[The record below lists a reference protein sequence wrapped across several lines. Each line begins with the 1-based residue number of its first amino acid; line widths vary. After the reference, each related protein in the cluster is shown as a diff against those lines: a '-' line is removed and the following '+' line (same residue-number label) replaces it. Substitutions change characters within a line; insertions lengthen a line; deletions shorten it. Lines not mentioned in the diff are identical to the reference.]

1 MRSLRGKMLVLIL
14 IPVVAVAA
22 AIALLTYFQV
32 KTSFSST
39 VEEMALEVSTKAS
52 NIVDEWLNGI
62 VKEVQWLAGTDAV
75 VNALKTGNWDDLMK
89 NYLPPRL
96 KNKPYIEMAFIAYP
110 DSTAPTTLGSVAQIA
125 DRGYF
130 VQIMKQG
137 QDVAISDALVSKA
150 TGKNI
155 FVVAAAVKDENN
167 KTIGLFGATVL
178 LDTISKIAAEI
189 KIGKAGFGWV
199 VDSTGLLLAHPN
211 KDLLMKLKIT
221 EASKEGY
228 KGLEEIAKKMLAGQS
243 GYGKI
248 TKPDGEVDYAFYAPI
263 RTAKGWSFGVS
274 VPEKQVLAQVNHL
287 SIMVLTLFAV
297 LIAVAAV
304 LIFFV
309 ASSISKPIRALASKA
324 IEFGKGDLTV
334 KFEVKGKD
342 EVAQMAQALTQMAD
356 ALRESMR
363 AIDESSVQVNSSAQS
378 LASTAEELSA
388 SSEELASQMEEVNK
402 SAQNASAS
410 IQEVTS
416 GIEEVAASAQN
427 VSKAAQQ
434 LTERSS
440 QVSMAAKE
448 GDNAIKS
455 IVEMIRQAK
464 DKAEQTANV
473 VGELSEQAKN
483 IGQILQ
489 TINSIAEQTNLLA
502 LNAAIEAARA
512 GEAGR
517 GFAVVADEIRKLAEE
532 SKKATNQIGQILGQ
546 ISQGAMKADNATKE
560 TVQVV
565 EDMSKQ
571 SNVVVE
577 QFNKIMGQIN
587 NIASQI
593 ESLAASAQEQS
604 AAAEEMSS
612 AMDTATKSITVI
624 AQQMEEM
631 TQAVRQQASGVQN
644 VSSLSE
650 ELSSIAESLVEQVRK
665 FKI

>member
-39 VEEMALEVSTKAS
+39 VEEMALEVATKAS
-52 NIVDEWLNGI
+52 DIVDEWLNGI
-62 VKEVQWLAGTDAV
+62 VKEVQSLAGTNAV

-110 DSTAPTTLGSVAQIA
+110 DGTAPTTLGSVAQVA

-137 QDVAISDALVSKA
+137 QDVAISDALVSRA

-189 KIGKAGFGWV
+189 KIGKAGYGWV
-199 VDSTGLLLAHPN
+199 VDSTGLILAHPN

-243 GYGKI
+243 GYGKM
-248 TKPDGEVDYAFYAPI
+248 TKPDGEVDYVFYTPI
-263 RTAKGWSFGVS
+263 NTAKGWSFGVS
-274 VPEKQVLAQVNHL
+274 VPEKQVLAQVNQL

-334 KFEVKGKD
+334 KFEAKGKD

-565 EDMSKQ
+565 EDMSKR
-571 SNVVVE
+571 SDVVVE

-587 NIASQI
+587 NMASQI

-631 TQAVRQQASGVQN
+631 TQAVRQQASAAQN

-650 ELSSIAESLVEQVRK
+650 ELSSIAQSLVEQVRK
-665 FKI
+665 FKM

>member
-1 MRSLRGKMLVLIL
+1 MGKLGSNENGAGQTVN
-14 IPVVAVAA
+14 VAVGTNLHRTCDLGSLHTNLVRNTIYHERKLKQKHVVETAYSILEHYHRLVQQGVLTEQQA
-22 AIALLTYFQV
+22 KDMAKETIKTLRYEEVEYFWINDDRLPYPTMIMHPTNPALDGKVLDDPKYNCATLMETVSDGKVTKTDGKKNLFQAFVEVANADVNGGYVKYLWTKPLKGGGVTKELYPKLSFVKKFKPWGWIIGSGVYIDDIQQTFFSEMLTYLSITIPSLV
-32 KTSFSST
+32 
-39 VEEMALEVSTKAS
+39 
-52 NIVDEWLNGI
+52 
-62 VKEVQWLAGTDAV
+62 
-75 VNALKTGNWDDLMK
+75 
-89 NYLPPRL
+89 
-96 KNKPYIEMAFIAYP
+96 
-110 DSTAPTTLGSVAQIA
+110 
-125 DRGYF
+125 
-130 VQIMKQG
+130 
-137 QDVAISDALVSKA
+137 ALV
-150 TGKNI
+150 I
-155 FVVAAAVKDENN
+155 
-167 KTIGLFGATVL
+167 
-178 LDTISKIAAEI
+178 
-189 KIGKAGFGWV
+189 
-199 VDSTGLLLAHPN
+199 
-211 KDLLMKLKIT
+211 LM
-221 EASKEGY
+221 
-228 KGLEEIAKKMLAGQS
+228 
-243 GYGKI
+243 
-248 TKPDGEVDYAFYAPI
+248 
-263 RTAKGWSFGVS
+263 
-274 VPEKQVLAQVNHL
+274 
-287 SIMVLTLFAV
+287 
-297 LIAVAAV
+297 
-304 LIFFV
+304 FFIN
-309 ASSISKPIRALASKA
+309 SSISKPIRSLAQKAL
-324 IEFGKGDLTV
+324 EFGKGDLTV

-464 DKAEQTANV
+464 DKAEQTAKV

-571 SNVVVE
+571 SDVVVE

-587 NIASQI
+587 NMASQI

-631 TQAVRQQASGVQN
+631 TQAVRQQTSGVQN